1 MAGLDGLMPEEVH
14 DLAMPLRGTL
24 DLRASTVPPG
34 RGYGQASGLPST
46 TRSTP
51 EPTTDQPR
59 ATSHRL
65 RRSHY
70 LTVGSDGS

>member
-1 MAGLDGLMPEEVH
+1 
-14 DLAMPLRGTL
+14 MPLRGTL

-51 EPTTDQPR
+51 NPQLISPD
-59 ATSHRL
+59 ATWHRF

-70 LTVGSDGS
+70 LTVGSDRL